1 MDYGYIYLTTNM
13 LNGVSYI
20 GMSRSPVFNPKYFGS
35 GVHLKNALRKYGRC
49 NFSVVPLLFAES
61 EEDLCFFERTLI
73 QAFRDSGVALYNISD
88 GGDGSSGF
96 HFTHSDEARKKIGDS
111 KRGRHND
118 NISAGLRGKPHSEES
133 RRKQSET
140 CKKRWEDPEFK
151 ARMLLARKNGKK
163 RSPCSEETKK
173 KISEGNKKAN
183 HSERWTSEMREAQRR
198 RFCINVLK
206 RGESE

>member
-35 GVHLKNALRKYGRC
+35 GVHLKNAL
-49 NFSVVPLLFAES
+49 
-61 EEDLCFFERTLI
+61 
-73 QAFRDSGVALYNISD
+73 
-88 GGDGSSGF
+88 
-96 HFTHSDEARKKIGDS
+96 
-111 KRGRHND
+111 
-118 NISAGLRGKPHSEES
+118 
-133 RRKQSET
+133 
-140 CKKRWEDPEFK
+140 
-151 ARMLLARKNGKK
+151 RKNGKK

>member
-1 MDYGYIYLTTNM
+1 
-13 LNGVSYI
+13 
-20 GMSRSPVFNPKYFGS
+20 MSRSPVFNPKYFGS

-140 CKKRWEDPEFK
+140 CKRDGKTQNLRHVCYLQGRTGRSVRLAPRRPRKRFLRVIRKPTILNDG
-151 ARMLLARKNGKK
+151 LLKCVK
-163 RSPCSEETKK
+163 
-173 KISEGNKKAN
+173 
-183 HSERWTSEMREAQRR
+183 H
-198 RFCINVLK
+198 
-206 RGESE
+206 RGDVFV